1 MNFIYFLAFFIG
13 VFSCLLICLFFKKLK
28 FVDKPDGVRKIHK
41 GEVPLGGGL
50 ALYLSVYIS
59 FLLFL
64 YTGISE
70 VNTQRLEGL
79 TIIWNVSFIILVL
92 GLVDDLKPLPI
103 SIRLIV
109 QILASWLVVLI
120 SDIYIT
126 DLGDLFGLG
135 NIYLGK
141 LGIPITIFMV
151 VGLTNA
157 FNMLD
162 GMDGLVAFV
171 TLIAFISLAILAFLF
186 GEMIFIVLISIS
198 LAAFLLFNLGIL
210 GNKLK
215 LFLGDSGAMMLGFI
229 LAWFLV
235 ALSQGEERL
244 LNPVNALWIILLHL
258 I

>member
-1 MNFIYFLAFFIG
+1 MNFIYFLSFFIG

-79 TIIWNVSFIILVL
+79 TIICNVSFIILVL

-210 GNKLK
+210 GNKL
-215 LFLGDSGAMMLGFI
+215 
-229 LAWFLV
+229 
-235 ALSQGEERL
+235 
-244 LNPVNALWIILLHL
+244 
-258 I
+258 